1 MRKLPKLWLS
11 VLALSV
17 LVLPSGLAATKQPPR
32 YLPPKSFK
40 LVAKELEEVEGAR
53 SVVAY
58 TQALGDTART
68 KGVTVEAAKN
78 GAKYGAQVVEQN
90 PTKRKVHG
98 KSVGLV
104 ENSGSFD
111 LGWVEKGI
119 YMTVQA
125 RGLTEA
131 ETFAVADAVKVTGKA
146 DAPFEMPKVPTGLVS
161 AYAGPKLGLIKSTY
175 RVTFEPSPNPKKQ
188 ASYLTVQ
195 TVDPNYLGVW
205 LTEFLGTKEITVRG
219 KKAYQFGES
228 GIVWMEKPDV
238 FVVARSTDEA
248 STKAFAESI
257 APVSD
262 PVWAE
267 AMKSIRA

>member
-1 MRKLPKLWLS
+1 MHKLQKLSLS
-11 VLALSV
+11 VVALTVLAL
-17 LVLPSGLAATKQPPR
+17 PAGLAATPHPPR
-32 YLPPKSFK
+32 YLPPKSSK

-58 TQALGDTART
+58 TQSLGDKART
-68 KGVTVEAAKN
+68 KGVTIEAAKN
-78 GAKYGAQVVEQN
+78 GVKYGAQVVEQN

-111 LGWVEKGI
+111 LGWVEKGL
-119 YMTVQA
+119 YLTVQA

-131 ETFAVADAVKVTGKA
+131 ETFAVADAVKVTGRA
-146 DAPFEMPKVPTGLVS
+146 EALFEMPKVPTGLVS

-175 RVTFEPSPNPKKQ
+175 RVTFEPSPNPKKEK
-188 ASYLTVQ
+188 SYLTVQ

-205 LTEFLGTKEITVRG
+205 LTEFLGTKEISLRG
-219 KKAYQFGES
+219 KKAYQFGDS

-248 STKAFAESI
+248 TVKAFAESI
-257 APVSD
+257 APVTD
-262 PVWAE
+262 QVWTD